1 MSEKPPA
8 AEVETTSATEAET
21 TSAAEAETP
30 SAAEAET
37 PAVPSPDLGDIKL
50 IPRTDDQID
59 HPNCLVVAPYRLSAE
74 GPTIMATVEHYKEDT
89 ESEGFPW
96 KIIQV
101 TEKALLLKAAVDK
114 AVEYAK
120 ASDVPVI
127 LLNVDGF
134 STAAERRQTD
144 TKQVKI

>member
-8 AEVETTSATEAET
+8 AEAETTSAAEAETTSAAEAET

-30 SAAEAET
+30 S
-37 PAVPSPDLGDIKL
+37 VPSPDLGDIKL
-50 IPRTDDQID
+50 IPRTDDQIN

-74 GPTIMATVEHYKEDT
+74 GPTIMATVEHYFENKEST
-89 ESEGFPW
+89 GFPW
-96 KIIQV
+96 KILQV

-120 ASDVPVI
+120 ANDVPVI

-134 STAAERRQTD
+134 SSAAERRQTD
-144 TKQVKI
+144 TERVKI

>member
-8 AEVETTSATEAET
+8 TEADKPSATEAET
-21 TSAAEAETP
+21 P
-30 SAAEAET
+30 SAS
-37 PAVPSPDLGDIKL
+37 PADLGDIKL

-120 ASDVPVI
+120 A
-127 LLNVDGF
+127 
-134 STAAERRQTD
+134 
-144 TKQVKI
+144 

>member
-8 AEVETTSATEAET
+8 TETDKPSATEAK
-21 TSAAEAETP
+21 TP
-30 SAAEAET
+30 SAS
-37 PAVPSPDLGDIKL
+37 PADLGDIKL

-59 HPNCLVVAPYRLSAE
+59 HPNCLVVAPYRLSEE
-74 GPTIMATVEHYKEDT
+74 GPTIMATVEHYYENN
-89 ESEGFPW
+89 ESAGFPW
-96 KIIQV
+96 TILQV

-120 ASDVPVI
+120 ANDVPVI

-134 STAAERRQTD
+134 STATERRQTD
-144 TKQVKI
+144 TERVKI

>member
-8 AEVETTSATEAET
+8 AEPEK
-21 TSAAEAETP
+21 P
-30 SAAEAET
+30 SA
-37 PAVPSPDLGDIKL
+37 PSSDLGDIKI

-74 GPTIMATVEHYKEDT
+74 GPTIMATVEHYFENKEST
-89 ESEGFPW
+89 GFPW
-96 KIIQV
+96 KILQV
-101 TEKALLLKAAVDK
+101 TEKALLLKAAVDA

-120 ASDVPVI
+120 TNDVPVI

-134 STAAERRQTD
+134 STEAERRQTD
-144 TKQVKI
+144 TERVKI

>member
-8 AEVETTSATEAET
+8 AEAET

-30 SAAEAET
+30 S
-37 PAVPSPDLGDIKL
+37 VPSPDLGDIKL

-74 GPTIMATVEHYKEDT
+74 GPTIMATVEHYKEDQ
-89 ESEGFPW
+89 ESAGFPW
-96 KIIQV
+96 KILQV
-101 TEKALLLKAAVDK
+101 TEEALLLKAAVDV

-120 ASDVPVI
+120 TNDVPVI

-144 TKQVKI
+144 TIRVKI